1 MKSLTL
7 VCLLVVVGRGRAR
20 PESTT
25 TAAAANATEEE
36 VEPLGRIL
44 YTGSQLWKTRGVTG
58 DKVKVLA
65 ALRDENGN
73 TRGR

>member
-25 TAAAANATEEE
+25 TAAANATEEE